1 VAAFTTVGALGLA
14 GWLALAGTDGPEQV
28 LTFRGADGWQI
39 ESTLGSLV
47 HTFGRG
53 QARIEQGAM
62 RVGVVPDVAR
72 AGLPVLGFA
81 LVGLVWW
88 LAARSRR
95 DDAVVLDGL
104 APLAA
109 VTATLVTA
117 TILSPQYVSWLL
129 PFAAIAWVGGER
141 TVGVLTAVA
150 GFLSTLGLD
159 LVKELNQGDAFP
171 AAVILARNVALIALF
186 VVALA
191 RLVQVGRGPATPRPS
206 PAPAEMPVRA
216 LRQPVQVPATITIRS
231 LGPSGGLLAP
241 RRDRRS

>member
-1 VAAFTTVGALGLA
+1 M
-14 GWLALAGTDGPEQV
+14 
-28 LTFRGADGWQI
+28 
-39 ESTLGSLV
+39 
-47 HTFGRG
+47 
-53 QARIEQGAM
+53 EQGAM
-62 RVGVVPDVAR
+62 RIGVVPDVAR
-72 AGLPVLGFA
+72 LGLPLLGFA
-81 LVGLVWW
+81 LVGVAWW
-88 LAARSRR
+88 LAARTRR

-141 TVGVLTAVA
+141 AVGALTAVA
-150 GFLSTLGLD
+150 AFLSTLGLD

-171 AAVILARNVALIALF
+171 AAVILARNLVLIALL
-186 VVALA
+186 VVAIA
-191 RLVQVGRGPATPRPS
+191 RLVRLGRRRETPE
-206 PAPAEMPVRA
+206 PAPVPAEVPVRA
-216 LRQPVQVPATITIRS
+216 LRQPVQVPATITVRS